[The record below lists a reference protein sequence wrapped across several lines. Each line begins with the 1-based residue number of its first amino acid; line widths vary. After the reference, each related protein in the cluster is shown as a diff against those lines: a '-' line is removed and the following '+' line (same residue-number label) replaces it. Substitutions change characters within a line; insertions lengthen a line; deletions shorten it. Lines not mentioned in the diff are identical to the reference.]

1 MEDVL
6 KEQEEKNREKLRGQI
21 YRVLLCHPSGLT
33 AWEIGRLLG
42 RDRNGVHPR
51 ITEMIKSKIIFE
63 TGGKRAEPTT
73 GKKCTVYTLA
83 IYWGFWERSYQ
94 IDGVGNI
101 YRKESEACTG

>member
-42 RDRNGVHPR
+42 RDRNGVYPR
-51 ITEMIKSKIIFE
+51 ITE
-63 TGGKRAEPTT
+63 
-73 GKKCTVYTLA
+73 
-83 IYWGFWERSYQ
+83 RSQ
-94 IDGVGNI
+94 KHVQV
-101 YRKESEACTG
+101 EM